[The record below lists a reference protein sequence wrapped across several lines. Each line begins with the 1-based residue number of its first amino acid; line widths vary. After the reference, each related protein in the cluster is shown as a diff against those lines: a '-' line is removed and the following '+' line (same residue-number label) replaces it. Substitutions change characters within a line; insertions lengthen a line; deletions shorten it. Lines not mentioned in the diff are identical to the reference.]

1 MKDRIG
7 LLASVVGLLAAVAS
21 AAAVYIRMSP
31 PALTNPESP
40 APVIRPVEPVVVPIV
55 VPPHHHPHR

>member
-40 APVIRPVEPVVVPIV
+40 APVSGRSSRGGPNR